1 MGENSALSTI
11 SCSSDNTQSSTWSM
25 HGSSNTYTERYSGNV
40 PIISHW
46 VQNMD
51 RSDLSTCV
59 AAVVDGVQYDFS
71 FLFIP

>member
-1 MGENSALSTI
+1 MGGNSALSTI

-40 PIISHW
+40 PISHW

-51 RSDLSTCV
+51 QSDLSTS
-59 AAVVDGVQYDFS
+59 AAPVVDGVQYDFS
-71 FLFIP
+71 FLVIL